1 MRRVAAADLLCTS
14 EAMVVG
20 SDERSRAMWMKQ
32 ALWLG
37 VAAVAIAVIWTGS
50 GVKLSAQQAGGTVQ
64 IDGDDIGGGVTGPH
78 GPEGGAGGGAGTTHP
93 PPRLAPVAGTD
104 GPGRDVGPAQP
115 QAQDTM

>member
-50 GVKLSAQQAGGTVQ
+50 VGKLSAQQAGGTVQ
-64 IDGDDIGGGVTGPH
+64 IDGDDIGGGRPGA
-78 GPEGGAGGGAGTTHP
+78 EGAPARGGGVVGNP
-93 PPRLAPVAGTD
+93 PPPPTVPPV
-104 GPGRDVGPAQP
+104 
-115 QAQDTM
+115 

>member
-1 MRRVAAADLLCTS
+1 MRRVAAADLLCRW

-50 GVKLSAQQAGGTVQ
+50 VATLSAQRAGGTVQ
-64 IDGDDIGGGVTGPH
+64 IDGDDSGGVVTGPN
-78 GPEGGAGGGAGTTHP
+78 GPEAGAWGMVETTHRP
-93 PPRLAPVAGTD
+93 TRFA
-104 GPGRDVGPAQP
+104 R
-115 QAQDTM
+115 

>member
-1 MRRVAAADLLCTS
+1 MRRVAAADLLCRW

-50 GVKLSAQQAGGTVQ
+50 VVKLSAQQAGGTVQ
-64 IDGDDIGGGVTGPH
+64 VDGDDIGGVVTGPN
-78 GPEGGAGGGAGTTHP
+78 GREAGGRVIEQTTD
-93 PPRLAPVAGTD
+93 APTSFAPSVGTD
-104 GPGRDVGPAQP
+104 DR
-115 QAQDTM
+115 

>member
-50 GVKLSAQQAGGTVQ
+50 GGKLSAQQAGGTGQ
-64 IDGDDIGGGVTGPH
+64 IDGDDIRGVVTGPN
-78 GPEGGAGGGAGTTHP
+78 GPEGGGGGFAGTT
-93 PPRLAPVAGTD
+93 RLPHRFA
-104 GPGRDVGPAQP
+104 R
-115 QAQDTM
+115 